1 MPPKMHL
8 PRMSWAVRT
17 RLLFVAFALS
27 FAACSGDKEASV
39 ANGSGL
45 YNPDAL
51 PTGPVGQAI
60 RNGYAIITN
69 TPIEAKGLVRAD
81 MSCAACHIAG
91 GTVPHGGS
99 LAGTFANFPQ
109 WNARAKRVITLE
121 DRIAEC
127 FLYSMNGR
135 PPKYAGKQMVSL
147 VAYIAWLSR
156 GRAILSAS
164 GSQSS
169 FTVAL
174 PSAKPDV
181 ARGKRVYLQKCAAC
195 HQTSGAGI
203 SGTFPPLWGPKS
215 FNDGAG
221 MTRLDVITGWVKFN
235 MPKGAAGSLSL
246 NEAYDVS
253 AYVLSHDRPHFK
265 GNALVTTE
273 SLPASYY

>member
-1 MPPKMHL
+1 VFQKL
-8 PRMSWAVRT
+8 RRALWAVRI
-17 RLLFVAFALS
+17 RVLFVAIVLS
-27 FAACSGDKEASV
+27 VAACAGDKAGSA

-51 PTGPVGQAI
+51 PTGPVGRAI
-60 RNGYAIITN
+60 RNGYAILTN
-69 TPIEAKGLVRAD
+69 TPAEARGLVRAD

-91 GTVPHGGS
+91 GTVPRGGS
-99 LAGTFANFPQ
+99 LAGALASFPQ
-109 WNARAKRVITLE
+109 WNERAKRVITLE

-135 PPKYAGKQMVSL
+135 PPKYASKPMVSL

-156 GRAILSAS
+156 GRPILSAS

-174 PSAKPDV
+174 PSARPDV
-181 ARGKRVYLQKCAAC
+181 ARGKVIYRQKCAEC

-203 SGTFPPLWGPKS
+203 SGTFPPLWGPTS
-215 FNDGAG
+215 FNDAAG
-221 MTRLDVITGWVKFN
+221 MTHLNVITGWVKFN

-246 NEAYDVS
+246 KEAYDVS

-265 GNALVTTE
+265 RNALVTTE

>member
-1 MPPKMHL
+1 MPRLHK
-8 PRMSWAVRT
+8 A
-17 RLLFVAFALS
+17 RLLVVAIALS
-27 FAACSGDKEASV
+27 FAACSGDKEESV
-39 ANGSGL
+39 ANGSAL

-69 TPIEAKGLVRAD
+69 TPTEAKGFVRAD

-99 LAGTFANFPQ
+99 LAGTLANFPQ
-109 WNARAKRVITLE
+109 WNVRAKRVITLE

-156 GRAILSAS
+156 GSAILSAS
-164 GSQSS
+164 GAENG

-174 PSAKPDV
+174 PSATPDV
-181 ARGKRVYLQKCAAC
+181 ARGNSVYLEKCAAC
-195 HQTSGAGI
+195 HQASGAGI
-203 SGTFPPLWGPKS
+203 SGTFPPLWGPTS

-221 MTRLDVITGWVKFN
+221 MAHLDVITGWVKFN

-265 GNALVTTE
+265 GSALVTTE